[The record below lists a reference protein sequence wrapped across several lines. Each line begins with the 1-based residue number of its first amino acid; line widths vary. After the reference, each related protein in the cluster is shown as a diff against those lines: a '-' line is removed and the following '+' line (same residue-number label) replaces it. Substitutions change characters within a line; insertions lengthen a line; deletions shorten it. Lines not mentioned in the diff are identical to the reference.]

1 MNRYIFFVLL
11 LLSCQNAINP
21 NTNVQKVT
29 NTKDTKKYNEYYNPA
44 QKLIN
49 VRNDSAFYYLYEV
62 TENTNDS
69 LLLAYSAT
77 QMGII
82 QNDAGDYLG
91 SIESLLKGI
100 HFLDE
105 KNAEHQEY
113 LASIYNELAISCKN
127 LKHFDDA
134 IRYFN
139 LAIQYSNDT
148 TNRLIRLNNLA
159 VAYKD
164 TKLFKKAINIYDSI
178 ITSHQAP
185 PVEFARILSNLA
197 YTKWLQ
203 NKSYDAK
210 PELQQALQIRQ
221 QINDQWGMQ
230 SSYSHLADYYQ
241 STNSDSAF
249 WYANKMLS
257 LSKELY
263 SSTNETKALEKLI
276 SLAPADRSKLYFTR
290 YQFLNDSLQTAGN
303 TAKNQFA
310 LIRYETEKS
319 KTQNLVLQKDNAE
332 KNTRLVI
339 NQAVI
344 FVLILLSFIS
354 YFWYRKRKQQALQK
368 QQLKTSKKVHDVVA
382 NGLYRIMTKIEHQP
396 DLDTELILDEMEEL
410 YEQSRNISYEDFTKN
425 TSKSDDEI
433 TGLLKSFSTDTRRIS
448 IVGKISE
455 TWNKLNTSQQE
466 ELRFVLEEIMINMK
480 KHSGANYITIRF
492 EASNNEVKIQYIDD
506 GCGISSDQ
514 KYGNGLNNTVSRI
527 NSIDG
532 KITFDSSF
540 SQGLKILLTIPI
552 A

>member
-1 MNRYIFFVLL
+1 MNRYIFFIFL
-11 LLSCQNAINP
+11 LLSCQNAINID
-21 NTNVQKVT
+21 
-29 NTKDTKKYNEYYNPA
+29 TKPPETVNADNNKKYNEYYKRA
-44 QKLIN
+44 QQLIN
-49 VRNDSAFYYLYEV
+49 VRNDSAFYYLYEF
-62 TENTNDS
+62 TENTNDT
-69 LLLAYSAT
+69 LLLAYAT
-77 QMGII
+77 IQMGAI

-100 HFLDE
+100 PFLDE

-113 LASIYNELAISCKN
+113 LSSIYNELAISCKN
-127 LKHFDDA
+127 LKHFDEA

-139 LAIQYSNDT
+139 LAIQYSNDS

-164 TKLFKKAINIYDSI
+164 TKLFQKAINIYDSI

-185 PVEFARILSNLA
+185 PVEFARVLSNLA

-203 NKSYDAK
+203 NKSYNAK
-210 PELQQALQIRQ
+210 PELQEALQIRR
-221 QINDQWGMQ
+221 QINDQWGIQ
-230 SSYSHLADYYQ
+230 SSYSHLADYYL
-241 STNSDSAF
+241 STNADSAF
-249 WYANKMLS
+249 TYANKMLS
-257 LSKELY
+257 LSRELY
-263 SSTNETKALEKLI
+263 SPANETKALEKLI
-276 SLAPADRSKLYFTR
+276 SLAPSDRSKSYFTR
-290 YQFLNDSLQTAGN
+290 YQFLNDSLQTASN

-344 FVLILLSFIS
+344 FVLVLLSVIS

-368 QQLKTSKKVHDVVA
+368 QQLKTSQKVHDVVA

-396 DLDTELILDEMEEL
+396 DLEPELILDDLEEL

-425 TSKSDDEI
+425 TQKTDDEI
-433 TGLLKSFSTDTRRIS
+433 TQLLKSFSTDTRKIS
-448 IVGKISE
+448 IVGKISD
-455 TWNKLNTSQQE
+455 TWNKLNTTQQT

-492 EASNNEVKIQYIDD
+492 EDNHHQVKIQYIDD
-506 GCGISSDQ
+506 GCGLAPGQ

-527 NSIDG
+527 NSIG
-532 KITFDSSF
+532 GQITFDSSF
-540 SQGLKILLTIPI
+540 SQGLKILLIIPI
-552 A
+552 P